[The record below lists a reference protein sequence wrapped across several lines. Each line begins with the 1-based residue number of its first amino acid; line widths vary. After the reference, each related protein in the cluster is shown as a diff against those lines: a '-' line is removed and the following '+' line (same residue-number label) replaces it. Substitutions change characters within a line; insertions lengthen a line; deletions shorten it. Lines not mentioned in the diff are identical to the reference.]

1 MKKVLIVSLIVL
13 IAAMT
18 FVSCTDRPDP
28 ALLPEPVINFKA
40 VKETMGTGIRVD
52 LLNIEETL
60 NDFSVGTDVH
70 CIIADEEGNTL
81 FSETY
86 DNQYEIH
93 SPISALVD
101 DVTVGEVL
109 TCTVTYEYRG
119 VTTSATATDTVV

>member
-1 MKKVLIVSLIVL
+1 MKKVLIVSMIVL
-13 IAAMT
+13 IAAVT

-40 VKETMGTGIRVD
+40 VKETLGTGIRVD

-60 NDFSVGTDVH
+60 NDFSVGTNVH
-70 CIIADEEGNTL
+70 CLITDELGNTL

-101 DVTVGEVL
+101 DVAVGEVL